1 VLDGIGVSQAR
12 FFEELLKVV
21 LRQSC
26 LALAISHSL
35 CSVFGARATHP
46 LVNATIVN
54 GCGLLATLFVPLLA
68 SLGTLLGTVD
78 GDAEQHNPTADRG
91 WLKSCCLGTTGMMG
105 GDATLS
111 FCGALGA
118 SVNTWRHHESAPPC
132 ARFLVVLASVPLGSW
147 QDLLCPLGSS

>member
-1 VLDGIGVSQAR
+1 
-12 FFEELLKVV
+12 
-21 LRQSC
+21 
-26 LALAISHSL
+26 
-35 CSVFGARATHP
+35 VFGARATHP

-68 SLGTLLGTVD
+68 SLGTLLGTLD
-78 GDAEQHNPTADRG
+78 GDAEQHIPTADRG

-132 ARFLVVLASVPLGSW
+132 APFLVILASVPPGVMARPPLSTGLIVAWVPHVSFRSLAYLTV
-147 QDLLCPLGSS
+147 LLTCQGLTMWAWLS